1 VETFASPGVQS
12 QGLYVRLYTEEAW
25 PSSQWVNGRQRSLLR
40 PLARTAIPRG
50 AARVE
55 DALAQAAWRPWDPHL
70 VALVGVPDQKAQ
82 EVEPGA
88 LPDEDEVGGA
98 VPQVGGRGEA
108 LGAPGTGAGHVGGV
122 DGQELPA
129 EDLPLLYLL

>member
-1 VETFASPGVQS
+1 MAEFTVGERQA
-12 QGLYVRLYTEEAW
+12 EE
-25 PSSQWVNGRQRSLLR
+25 SLLR
-40 PLARTAIPRG
+40 PLARTAIPRE
-50 AARVE
+50 AARAE
-55 DALAQAAWRPWDPHL
+55 DVLAQAAWRPRDPHL

-108 LGAPGTGAGHVGGV
+108 LGAPGTGTGHVGGV

-129 EDLPLLYLL
+129 EDLPLLHLL